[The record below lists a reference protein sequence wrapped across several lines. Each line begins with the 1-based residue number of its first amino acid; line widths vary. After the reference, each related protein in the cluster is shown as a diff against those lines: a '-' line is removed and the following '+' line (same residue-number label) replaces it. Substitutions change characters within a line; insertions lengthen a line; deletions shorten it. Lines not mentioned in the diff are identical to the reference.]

1 IFNFQSIVLCAP
13 KMKKDIIGK
22 VELVLY
28 MEKWND

>member
-1 IFNFQSIVLCAP
+1 
-13 KMKKDIIGK
+13 MKKDIIGK